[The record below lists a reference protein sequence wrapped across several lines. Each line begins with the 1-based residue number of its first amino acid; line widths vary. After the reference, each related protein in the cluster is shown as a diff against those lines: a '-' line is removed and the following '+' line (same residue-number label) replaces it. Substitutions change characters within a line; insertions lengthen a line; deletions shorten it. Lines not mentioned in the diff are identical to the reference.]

1 MASHYQSAYAGKILD
16 RYGMSSRNPSASPM
30 ESHLKLSKVGTE
42 EAVNVME
49 YQSIISVLRYLLHT
63 QPDLVFAI
71 GYLSQFM
78 EAPHTDHLAAVK
90 RVLRYMVGTRH
101 HRLHYTKREDEPPKL
116 VVYNDA
122 DTRKSTSNIIFF
134 LAGNPITWQ
143 VAK

>member
-1 MASHYQSAYAGKILD
+1 
-16 RYGMSSRNPSASPM
+16 M
-30 ESHLKLSKVGTE
+30 ESRLKLSKVGTE